1 MNWPIYFKNQLYVGD
16 EDSSVGVATLW
27 TRRELIADNLDK
39 SKYALVGQLY
49 SKKGINFVV
58 RNILAKPSIRHLVVC
73 GSDLSGS
80 GQALINLVEHGL
92 DDDNKIIGVQDAY
105 IEREIDREYIDLF
118 RKNVNIIDMREEQ
131 NPQKV
136 QAVIDKF
143 DKEGNFTEPATFPDP
158 PPPTT
163 DRYPTDPSTFK
174 LRGLRVADVWPEVLK
189 NIMRF
194 GAIKTSHYD
203 DDIRELVNVVT
214 VIDNEDPDDPY
225 LPQWMLGLTKEELFE
240 YYKQYMTDMVH
251 EGAHYGYGNR
261 IRNMRG
267 KNQVEFIITRLKE
280 ERDDRGACAVTWN
293 VDTDLGM
300 QRRPCI
306 IMIQALVQD
315 DTLHLLSYIRSNDMF
330 QAWPRNCFGLLK
342 IQKEIAEAIGVAR
355 GPLTVISA
363 SAHIYKKEWEDA
375 NKVVKQEMQVRCI
388 PDPRGNFIITVNPD
402 KGKIELSLMSPRG
415 EILAQFD
422 GKDSVEVAEKLAMN
436 EMVSQIGHALDLGK
450 QLGWADLALKY
461 GFDFRQDNMP
471 KLEEICDNKDIG
483 SGKLEVR
490 REVRSGSGAVPG
502 DIRKINETTGEVCGS
517 DDGAAAACEPTPDTT
532 CDPTTPGVCA

>member
-1 MNWPIYFKNQLYVGD
+1 MDWPIYFKNQLYIGD
-16 EDSSVGVATLW
+16 EESSVGVATLW
-27 TRRELIADNLDK
+27 TRRELIADHLDK
-39 SKYALVGQLY
+39 SNYAIVGQLY

-58 RNILAKPSIRHLVVC
+58 RNILARPNIKHLVVC

-80 GQALINLVEHGL
+80 GQALINLVEKGL

-105 IEREIDREYIDLF
+105 IEREIDREYIEIF
-118 RKNVNIIDMREEQ
+118 RKNVQVIDMREEQ
-131 NPQKV
+131 DPKKV
-136 QAVIDKF
+136 QAVIEKF
-143 DKEGNFTEPATFPDP
+143 EKEGAFAEPATFPDP
-158 PPPTT
+158 PPPST

-174 LRGLRVADVWPEVLK
+174 LRGNRVADVWPEVLK

-225 LPQWMLGLTKEELFE
+225 LPSWMLGLTREELFE
-240 YYKQYMTDMVH
+240 YYEQYMTDKVH
-251 EGAHYGYGNR
+251 AGAHYGYGNR
-261 IRNMRG
+261 MRSMRG
-267 KNQVEFIITRLKE
+267 KNQVEFIIKRLQE
-280 ERDDRGACAVTWN
+280 EKDDRGACAVTWN

-315 DTLHLLSYIRSNDMF
+315 EKLHLLSYIRSNDMF

-342 IQKEIAEAIGVAR
+342 IQKEIAQAIGVER
-355 GPLTVISA
+355 GPLTVMSA

-375 NKVVKQEMQVRCI
+375 NKIVKQEMQVRCI
-388 PDPRGNFIITVNPD
+388 PDPRGNFIITANHE
-402 KGKIELSLMSPRG
+402 KGRIEMSLMSPRG
-415 EILAQFD
+415 ELLAQFD
-422 GKDSVEVAEKLAMN
+422 ARDSVEMAEKLTMN

-471 KLEEICDNKDIG
+471 DLETICGGGINKKRDI
-483 SGKLEVR
+483 
-490 REVRSGSGAVPG
+490 RSGSGAKIGDVRKPG
-502 DIRKINETTGEVCGS
+502 DSEATCGPEGDVCMPADS
-517 DDGAAAACEPTPDTT
+517 NSAT
-532 CDPTTPGVCA
+532 CDPTKPGVCK